1 MYKFVIPD
9 IKRKKN
15 NFFWIFLKYWSSSR
29 DFNTLVIKAKMHA
42 KTYIYFLKFSLLYE
56 NTLWFFIYSFIL
68 FTFYRLGRMHEN
80 EDMFFFMFWRKPG
93 ILIPDLYFYC
103 IKLQTDI
110 SQNSVKKIRGEITNF
125 PKYFLDWKSGLVN
138 SRALST
144 VHMLREQWRWCWRRR
159 SRRR

>member
-29 DFNTLVIKAKMHA
+29 DFNKLVIKAKMHA
-42 KTYIYFLKFSLLYE
+42 KTYIYILKFSLLYE

-80 EDMFFFMFWRKPG
+80 KDVFFLCFDENGVF
-93 ILIPDLYFYC
+93 
-103 IKLQTDI
+103 
-110 SQNSVKKIRGEITNF
+110 
-125 PKYFLDWKSGLVN
+125 
-138 SRALST
+138 
-144 VHMLREQWRWCWRRR
+144 
-159 SRRR
+159 